1 MKIGHSS
8 NFDLVK
14 CEFPLKCIVHLYT
27 DYTVCFPT
35 FHYQS
40 LFLPIC
46 GTGLHAHLIRT
57 CTDMY
62 IRHCSDIQCVS
73 SQFSASCLVC
83 WFPIP
88 VRNTSPNGVLSDVHF
103 REGING
109 WPRGG
114 DLLRNAQK
122 DPMLGPIEIME
133 CKRDSP
139 HFEPRSRYK
148 LAIGILG

>member
-1 MKIGHSS
+1 MLANPKPRDTQRLSSFVVIPRMFQGKNTKSFEMMIEDWTS

-73 SQFSASCLVC
+73 SQFSASCLVS

-88 VRNTSPNGVLSDVHF
+88 VRNTFLQWSS
-103 REGING
+103 E
-109 WPRGG
+109 
-114 DLLRNAQK
+114 
-122 DPMLGPIEIME
+122 
-133 CKRDSP
+133 
-139 HFEPRSRYK
+139 
-148 LAIGILG
+148 